1 MNLLSRQTAPDRR
14 SMSSLRRLLLL
25 LVLLTPATA
34 DGGDLDAAL
43 ELITEVVNQVL
54 AVGGGSHER

>member
-1 MNLLSRQTAPDRR
+1 MN
-14 SMSSLRRLLLL
+14 SLRRLLLL
-25 LVLLTPATA
+25 LVLLTPSTA

-43 ELITEVVNQVL
+43 KLLNEVVDQVL